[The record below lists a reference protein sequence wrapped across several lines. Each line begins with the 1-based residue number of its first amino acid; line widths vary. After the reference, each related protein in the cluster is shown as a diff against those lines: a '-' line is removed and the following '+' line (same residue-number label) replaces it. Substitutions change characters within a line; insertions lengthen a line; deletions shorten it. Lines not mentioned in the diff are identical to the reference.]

1 MKPLLR
7 AELIKL
13 RTTRTFAALAGAA
26 IGTSLLITVLV
37 ATISEPSADDVLAD
51 VFNSDTSSL
60 FIVFLALLGIG
71 GEWRHRTITSSLLA
85 APDRLRF
92 LTAKTL
98 AFAAAGALLSV
109 MIAIA
114 VAIVGFVILSVR
126 DLPLPGFGELVEQ
139 IARNALIAA
148 LLGALAVGVGAIIRN
163 QVVAVIGV
171 LIFWFVVEG
180 SLMALV
186 PEVGKFTPFTALPT
200 SIADVD
206 PEDVGLS
213 SDAELLSQ
221 GAALAAMLA
230 WIAAAFSLGAALL
243 RRRDV
248 H

>member
-7 AELIKL
+7 AELLKL

-26 IGTSLLITVLV
+26 IGTSLLITILIAAITEPTRDEVL
-37 ATISEPSADDVLAD
+37 LD

-109 MIAIA
+109 LIAIC
-114 VAIVGFVILSVR
+114 VALVGTIILSAR
-126 DLPLPGFGELVEQ
+126 DLPLPGFGEWLEQ
-139 IARNALIAA
+139 VGRNAVIAA
-148 LLGALAVGVGAIIRN
+148 LLGAFAVGLGAIIRN

-171 LIFWFVVEG
+171 LIVWFVLEG
-180 SLMALV
+180 ALVALV
-186 PEVGKFTPFTALPT
+186 PEVGKFAPFTALPT
-200 SIADVD
+200 SIADVPPD
-206 PEDVGLS
+206 NAGLP
-213 SDAELLSQ
+213 SDADLLSP
-221 GAALAAMLA
+221 GAALLALLA
-230 WIAAAFSLGAALL
+230 WIAAAFSLGAVLL

-248 H
+248 N